1 MCAPSRLDAY
11 ISVSVRRLSDV
22 VVWWSCVACRRAQA
36 LAVLRFQ
43 NPMMLSLLELTA
55 SVVSDF
61 EVNQSSW

>member
-1 MCAPSRLDAY
+1 
-11 ISVSVRRLSDV
+11 
-22 VVWWSCVACRRAQA
+22 VWWSCVACRRAQA